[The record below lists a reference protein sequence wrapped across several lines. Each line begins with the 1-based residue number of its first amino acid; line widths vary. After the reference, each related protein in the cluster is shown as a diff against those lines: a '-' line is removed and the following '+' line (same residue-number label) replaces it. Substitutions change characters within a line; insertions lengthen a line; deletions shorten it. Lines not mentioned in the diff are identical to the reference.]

1 MHCFHR
7 AFLFPITSAIIFLLL
22 TYLQTSQAALQSPG
36 TDRLIIKY
44 AQPVIHATEAEQGV
58 LAAAAG
64 TEHLQNESVRVV
76 RAIATGANVM
86 QLEKRRTVQ
95 DMDTICQSLAQQP
108 GILYAEPD
116 HIMHHHTTPNDPLY
130 NHQWHY
136 FEPVGGI
143 NLPAAWD
150 KTTGDPHVNVA
161 VIDTG
166 VLSHRDLK
174 DNLLPGYDF
183 IKDIEAAADDS
194 GRDPDASDPGDFTP
208 AGFCGFD
215 QYGLPSP
222 QHNAPSSW
230 HGTHVAGTIAATGNN
245 NEGVTGVSWHSR
257 ILPIR
262 VLGRCGGYTSDIT
275 DGMLWAAG
283 IPVPGMPEN
292 PHPAKVLNLSLGGEG
307 TCTRAYRDAIKQ
319 IREKGATI
327 VVAAGNENRDARHS
341 CPANCEGVITV
352 AATNRDGARAY
363 YSNFGTD
370 VDIAAPGGE
379 LEYPENGILSTYNS
393 GTRNPGTDTYASL
406 EGTSMATPHVSGV
419 VAQMYSVNNTLTPD
433 QVESILKTTAREF
446 PTGVYNACTTGY
458 CGAGIIDAGKAVNSA
473 AGQTIDNTHTLR
485 KGIAKS
491 ALHGNRDTPLIFTLD
506 LAASVSNLTFTL
518 SGGSGDADLYVSHN
532 QPPTLES
539 HDCRSAYTGNDE
551 HCRISQA
558 SAGRWYAM
566 VYAYSPFRGVSLLA
580 DYDGEEPTESQPSV
594 FRNTTSMLI
603 PDRDNRGV
611 TSSLYVS
618 RTGLAGTPELT
629 LDISHPFKGD
639 LRVVLISPNGQRFLI
654 KGESASES
662 GADLKGTW
670 TVKAQNLDAQGVWKL
685 QVADLYY
692 RDTGRINSWQ
702 LNFH

>member
-1 MHCFHR
+1 MTADHR
-7 AFLFPITSAIIFLLL
+7 AILYLIACLSILPCFSL
-22 TYLQTSQAALQSPG
+22 TAHAALQQPG

-44 AQPVIHATEAEQGV
+44 APPVTHASEAETGV
-58 LAAAAG
+58 ITAAG
-64 TEHLQNESVRVV
+64 NVPHLEGESVRVV

-86 QLEKRRTVQ
+86 QLEKRRNVQ
-95 DMDTICQSLAQQP
+95 DMNTICRSLEEQP

-116 HIMHHHTTPNDPLY
+116 HIMHHHATPNDPLY

-150 KTTGDPHVNVA
+150 QTTGSDKVTAA

-166 VLSHRDLK
+166 VLNHPDLIE
-174 DNLLPGYDF
+174 NLLPGYDF

-194 GRDPDASDPGDFTP
+194 GRDPDASDPGDYTP

-222 QHNAPSSW
+222 QRNTPSSW

-245 NEGVTGVSWHSR
+245 HEGVTGVSWHSR

-283 IPVPGMPEN
+283 IPVAGLPDN

-307 TCTRAYRDAIKQ
+307 FCTRAYQDAIKQ
-319 IREKGATI
+319 IRAKGATI

-379 LEYPENGILSTYNS
+379 LNYPENGILSTYNS
-393 GTRNPGTDTYASL
+393 GTNHPANNTYASL

-419 VAQMYSVNNTLTPD
+419 VAQMYAVNSQLTPD
-433 QVESILKTTAREF
+433 RVEAILKTTAREF
-446 PTGVYNACTTGY
+446 PTGIKNACTTGL
-458 CGAGIIDAGKAVNSA
+458 CGAGIVDAAKAVNAA
-473 AGQTIDNTHTLR
+473 AGASPDTVNRLR

-491 ALHGNRDTPLIFTLD
+491 ALTATREVPLVFALEISKPVTG
-506 LAASVSNLTFTL
+506 LTFTL
-518 SGGSGDADLYVSHN
+518 SGGSGDADLYVSHGH
-532 QPPTLES
+532 PPTLTD
-539 HDCRSAYTGNDE
+539 HDCVSALAGNDE
-551 HCRISQA
+551 HCRIDHA
-558 SAGRWYAM
+558 SAGTWYAM

-580 DYDGEEPTESQPSV
+580 DYDDEEPQDEQPAEFS
-594 FRNTTSMLI
+594 NTASMLI

-611 TSSLYVS
+611 TSTLYVS
-618 RTGLAGTPELT
+618 RTGAVGRLTLT
-629 LDISHPFKGD
+629 LDISHPFRGD
-639 LRVVLISPNGQRFLI
+639 LRVVLISPTGNRYLI
-654 KGESASES
+654 KEESRSEA
-662 GADLKGTW
+662 GADLQGSW
-670 TVKAQNLDAQGVWKL
+670 HIFAHNENAQGVWKL
-685 QVADLYY
+685 QVSDLYY
-692 RDTGRINSWQ
+692 RDSGRINSWK
-702 LNFH
+702 LTF